1 MSGPMQSEAVAGA
14 PPPPVGG
21 VLLAARVL
29 PESLSL
35 AIALMIATHVTPAWF
50 ATEPLLLVQWVVMT
64 EAATLMFLCTV
75 VDIASRLRR
84 APPWWIGLL
93 ICAAVLLLYPQV
105 PQLLLAALDE
115 GLWIA
120 LPFAW
125 SILERLREIW
135 TLPGQP
141 RIEKLRR
148 RALTFGRL
156 YSGLVVGVSSAVGG
170 IAATL
175 LVTGLDGMGE
185 LVANVAPWCL
195 VVFFGL
201 SVVDTVRVQ
210 RPAFA
215 ARPSNLWPRI
225 DAEQTDYLSPL

>member
-14 PPPPVGG
+14 RPSPVGG
-21 VLLAARVL
+21 MMLAARVL
-29 PESLSL
+29 PEGLSL
-35 AIALMIATHVTPAWF
+35 ALALMIAIRATPAWF
-50 ATEPLLLVQWVVMT
+50 ATEPQLLVQWVVMT
-64 EAATLMFLCTV
+64 EAVTLMFLCTV
-75 VDIASRLRR
+75 IDIASRLRR
-84 APPWWIGLL
+84 APPWWAGVL
-93 ICAAVLLLYPQV
+93 ICAGVLLVYPQV

-120 LPFAW
+120 LPFVW

-156 YSGLVVGVSSAVGG
+156 YSGLMVGVSSAVGV

-175 LVTGLDGMGE
+175 LITGLDGMNA
-185 LVANVAPWCL
+185 LVASVAPWCL
-195 VVFFGL
+195 VAFFGL
-201 SVVDTVRVQ
+201 SLIDTVRVH
-210 RPAFA
+210 RPAFV
-215 ARPSNLWPRI
+215 ARPVSLWPRI
-225 DAEQTDYLSPL
+225 DGGQTDHLDPL